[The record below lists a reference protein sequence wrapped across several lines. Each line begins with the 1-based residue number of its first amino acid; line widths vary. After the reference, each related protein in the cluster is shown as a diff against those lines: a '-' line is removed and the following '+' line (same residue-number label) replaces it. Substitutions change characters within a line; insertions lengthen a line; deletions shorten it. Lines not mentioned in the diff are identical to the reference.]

1 MQRRRNHIME
11 KYEQTGGRWGERKLP
26 FLGVFED
33 SSGRP
38 RCNCVQTLLLRGQ
51 IEVDPQAKHRFFRF
65 QFKLASCYP

>member
-51 IEVDPQAKHRFFRF
+51 IEVDSTGQAQIFPISI
-65 QFKLASCYP
+65 QAG